1 MSNTSS
7 FSTANRSLKTRVNC
21 HDCALSTHCL
31 PVSLL
36 EAEIEHLDS
45 IIKRNRPLRK
55 GEYLF
60 RAGEA
65 MQLIFAVRTG
75 TLKTYFLDE
84 EGVEQITGF
93 HLPGELIGLDALDEE
108 VYPSYAFALETAL
121 VCSIPFHQLEELAGS
136 IPSLRTQLLRTLSR
150 EIHAD
155 QELQQLTKK
164 SAEERL
170 AAFLLNLSARFARR
184 GLSAHSFILPMS
196 RSDIGNYLG
205 LTTETVSRLFTR
217 YRQNGLIEC
226 IGREVR
232 LKDMEG
238 LHQLGHIASQKRA

>member
-1 MSNTSS
+1 MPNTNGSV
-7 FSTANRSLKTRVNC
+7 TANRPFKAQVNC
-21 HDCALSTHCL
+21 RDCALSMHCL

-36 EAEIEHLDS
+36 EVEIEHLDS

-55 GEYLF
+55 GEFLF

-65 MQLIFAVRTG
+65 MQLIYAVRTG

-93 HLPGELIGLDALDEE
+93 HLPGELMGLDALGEE
-108 VYPSYAFALETAL
+108 VYPSYALALETTL

-136 IPSLRTQLLRTLSR
+136 IPSLRAQLLRTMSR
-150 EIHAD
+150 EIHSD

-170 AAFLLNLSARFARR
+170 AAFLLNLSARFAKR
-184 GLSAHSFILPMS
+184 GFSAHSFILPMS